1 MACVVLALHSR
12 ERLGLYQ
19 GLSAIRN
26 CNLGFAEPYKV
37 FGRSAEPEGRFGS
50 VLTESSPEAL
60 GIRGH
65 SQAASQLEIPE
76 SRTVN
81 RETRPMIP
89 T

>member
-1 MACVVLALHSR
+1 MFCVVLALHSR

-50 VLTESSPEAL
+50 VLFFFFFSNTVRSIQHANDAGSPARKAPRASS
-60 GIRGH
+60 
-65 SQAASQLEIPE
+65 SQAA
-76 SRTVN
+76 
-81 RETRPMIP
+81 
-89 T
+89 